1 MLELLI
7 EIDYHTIRQALF
19 AAYIMAIV
27 FPIAACYFFTKNSTL
42 INDKYQTTFEAKQDL
57 LPIRFSC
64 FFDYRG
70 AQRFFTT
77 VRRKSGP
84 NDSDE
89 PSLLLIV

>member
-7 EIDYHTIRQALF
+7 EFDYHTIRQALM

-27 FPIAACYFFTKNSTL
+27 FPIAACYFFTKQNTVL
-42 INDKYQTTFEAKQDL
+42 KEKYQASFEAKQDL
-57 LPIRFSC
+57 MPIRING
-64 FFDYRG
+64 FFDCRG

-77 VRRKSGP
+77 VRRKCGP